1 MRNKFILSI
10 GLIIVVTVATFWGLL
25 DNGFT
30 NWDDN
35 VYVTDNPLIHSF
47 SWDNLKEIL
56 STFYKND
63 YRFITVLL
71 SFMAE
76 YHFAALDPF
85 LYHLD
90 NLIIHILNTLLVFC
104 LLWKLTG
111 RLTASLVA
119 SLFFGVHPLQVET
132 VAWVSERKGLLSG
145 FFYLQSVILYLL
157 YMEKPSGDGGGGGGG
172 KGLYSLSVATF
183 LLALLSKLTSV
194 TLPAVLLLCD
204 YLRGRPITL
213 RSLKDKL
220 PFFFLSGV
228 FAVDTLFMYKDMNQ
242 LGSLIP
248 LSASQNMLVTVR
260 NLITYISKTLLPVN
274 LSVIYPHSEQVS
286 LLAAEF
292 FIPVILLII
301 IIAVVFLTRKRTRLL
316 VFSFL
321 FFVVTLSPVIKI
333 IPFASGGSTIADRYM
348 YLPSIGLF
356 LLVGTAF
363 HHFYLWCREGE
374 GNGRRAA
381 AVVILALLVLTSSVL
396 SMRRA
401 EVWAGSVSLWQSV
414 TETNPLHA
422 RAYMSLANSYSE
434 EGLLEDAI
442 VNHKRAISIDP
453 ELADAHLNLAN
464 TYYKLDRLEEAIKE
478 YIASAQLK
486 PGDGKVR
493 YYLARTYSE
502 VGLIDNAAE
511 EYAVASELMPED
523 GDIHYNYG
531 NVLAK
536 LARYNEAI
544 EEYRLAVSILE
555 PWADLYNNM
564 GIAYAGLGDIGAAA
578 ASFERALEIDPLSS
592 EAVKNLS
599 EAKRILEDRATE

>member
-1 MRNKFILSI
+1 MLLLI
-10 GLIIVVTVATFWGLL
+10 GVTALTFWGLL

-35 VYVTDNPLIHSF
+35 IYVTDNPLIHSF
-47 SWDNLKEIL
+47 SWENLKEIL

-76 YHFAALDPF
+76 YHFSALDPF

-157 YMEKPSGDGGGGGGG
+157 YREKSDADGGG
-172 KGLYSLSVATF
+172 KGLYSLSIVTF

-204 YLRGRPITL
+204 YLRGRPITMK
-213 RSLKDKL
+213 SLKDKL

-228 FAVDTLFMYKDMNQ
+228 FAVDTLYMYKDMNQ

-248 LSASQNMLVTVR
+248 LSATQNMLVTVR

-274 LSVIYPHSEQVS
+274 LSVVYPHSEEVALS
-286 LLAAEF
+286 MPEF
-292 FIPVILLII
+292 FIPLIVII
-301 IIAVVFLTRKRTRLL
+301 IIAVIVILTMKRTRLL

-321 FFVVTLSPVIKI
+321 FFIVTLSPVIKI

-356 LLVGTAF
+356 LVAGTVF
-363 HHFYLWCREGE
+363 HYFYLWCGEGE
-374 GNGRRAA
+374 GKARRAA
-381 AVVILALLVLTSSVL
+381 AVVILAVLILSSSVL

-401 EVWAGSVSLWQSV
+401 EVWAGSVSLWKSV
-414 TETNPLHA
+414 TETNPSYPKG
-422 RAYMSLANSYSE
+422 YMSLANSYSE
-434 EGLLEDAI
+434 EGLLEEAI
-442 VNHKRAISIDP
+442 INHKKALSIDP
-453 ELADAHLNLAN
+453 GLADAHLNLAN
-464 TYYKLDRLEEAIKE
+464 TYYKLDRLEEAIEE
-478 YIASAQLK
+478 YHAAATLK

-502 VGLIDNAAE
+502 VGLIDNAAA
-511 EYAVASELMPED
+511 EYAVASRLRPDD
-523 GDIHYNYG
+523 GDTHYNYG

-536 LARYNEAI
+536 LGRYDDAL
-544 EEYRLAVSILE
+544 EEYQLAVSILE

-564 GIAYAGLGDIGAAA
+564 GIAYAGLGDIRAAA
-578 ASFERALEIDPLSS
+578 ASFERALEIDPSS
-592 EAVKNLS
+592 TEAGKNLR
-599 EAKRILEDRATE
+599 EAKRVLEGSASD